1 MWLVCAS
8 DLGVNITYK
17 LGFII
22 QKKRESLEDT
32 KRELREN
39 KEQSRTMYNKE
50 DVGLFR
56 KTLSD
61 NVFFNFLF

>member
-1 MWLVCAS
+1 M
-8 DLGVNITYK
+8 GVNITYE

-22 QKKRESLEDT
+22 QKKKKRESLEDT

-61 NVFFNFLF
+61 NVFFNFFFLIKTG